1 MRING
6 LSSKKPIEFG
16 ILKVPKN
23 DIGSRP
29 MLAFH
34 MSTVFERFRSSAHR
48 WGDADF
54 LYVEEV
60 TAQTYGIAAGPI
72 AWSSALAQ
80 VEELHRAYAVAG
92 YGHGHRVGLLM
103 ENRPA
108 FLLHWLALNGLG
120 VSVVPIN
127 VEMRAAEL
135 AYLIDHS
142 EIALAVVLPQRVE
155 ALQAAVMA
163 TGAQTRVV
171 DMHVHQFPPPRHAG
185 DASHAANPRDRVCV
199 ALHIGHYGA
208 PQGLSALER
217 LFPAHR

>member
-1 MRING
+1 
-6 LSSKKPIEFG
+6 
-16 ILKVPKN
+16 
-23 DIGSRP
+23 

-171 DMHVHQFPPPRHAG
+171 DMHVHQFPPPPCRRRKSRRQPARRSVRCSTH
-185 DASHAANPRDRVCV
+185 R
-199 ALHIGHYGA
+199 ALRGA
-208 PQGLSALER
+208 PRAVGSRTTISCAQVIGT
-217 LFPAHR
+217 PAWAGTARFARGRSES